1 MADAYI
7 SDITVVLDGRYIDEP
22 KTSEAVSAL
31 KSAGMEIR
39 TVDENESVVE
49 GSIDSGQ
56 IHTLEKLDCVDYV
69 RVAFT
74 YAANFPPG
82 DPRDRDNM

>member
-7 SDITVVLDGRYIDEP
+7 SEVTVVLDGRYQDEP
-22 KTSEAVSAL
+22 KTSEAVNQL
-31 KSAGMEIR
+31 KSAGVEVR
-39 TVDENESVVE
+39 EVNEDQSVVE
-49 GSIDSGQ
+49 GSVDNSK
-56 IHTLEKLDCVDYV
+56 IHALEKMDCVDYV

-82 DPRDRDNM
+82 DPRDRDQM